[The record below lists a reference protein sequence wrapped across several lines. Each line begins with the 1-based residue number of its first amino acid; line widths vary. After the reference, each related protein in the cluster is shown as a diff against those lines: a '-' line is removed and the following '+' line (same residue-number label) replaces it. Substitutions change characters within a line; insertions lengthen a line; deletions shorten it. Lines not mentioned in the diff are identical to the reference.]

1 MRLLQDHRAIRLTP
15 NDTKF
20 DQTFPAFKRN
30 LDEKEAAT
38 QSQLKKLK
46 TETKASS
53 SFNFKGNKVQYEFD
67 SSLLE
72 VIDDVVDKIS
82 RGNLSAANSELERVK
97 SLIAK
102 RYKLVRFA
110 DKSPAGWTVIEE
122 YESDE
127 LADDS
132 EDEKKLRSAERR
144 ALVKIRE
151 EKRKHASNCSN
162 STATHPKP
170 IEGPSTGLSTGSSF
184 SPNQPF
190 FRMQSSRGRQPQS
203 ADKCF
208 SCGQRGL
215 WANSSVCPSRFR
227 GSVPAVP
234 AVPNSKMAV

>member
-1 MRLLQDHRAIRLTP
+1 MRLLQDHRVIRLKP

-20 DQTFPAFKRN
+20 DRTFPAFIRD

-53 SFNFKGNKVQYEFD
+53 SFNFKGNKVQYEFG

-72 VIDDVVDKIS
+72 VIDGVVDKIS

-102 RYKLVRFA
+102 LNKLVRFS
-110 DKSPAGWTVIEE
+110 DKSPASWTAIEG

-132 EDEKKLRSAERR
+132 EDEKKLHSAERR
-144 ALVKIRE
+144 ALVTIRE
-151 EKRKHASNCSN
+151 KKRKHASN

-184 SPNQPF
+184 
-190 FRMQSSRGRQPQS
+190 
-203 ADKCF
+203 F
-208 SCGQRGL
+208 S
-215 WANSSVCPSRFR
+215 
-227 GSVPAVP
+227 
-234 AVPNSKMAV
+234 